1 MDKIPTSHGGV
12 VIKFGEIY
20 IIKEGLV
27 ERNVGRAMNKALAL
41 RNKSRYDRHALIGST
56 EAKEVFKLT
65 EEMIRIL
72 DKALETDSDGL

>member
-1 MDKIPTSHGGV
+1 MDKLPTSHGGV

-20 IIKEGLV
+20 IKEGLV

-41 RNKSRYDRHALIGST
+41 RNKSRYDRHARIGSK

-65 EEMIRIL
+65 QDMIRIL
-72 DKALETDSDGL
+72 DKALETDSDDRD